1 MSIDNSHQPTAVS
14 PEFEALISKVVQATI
29 TQIEAGNVLSPFIRS
44 KECAHLIEVTPE
56 HLCAMRARGEGPP
69 WSGEGKWVRYER
81 ATVLAWIRNLP
92 RQPALACSEHAN
104 TSSSHVE
111 RIESG

>member
-14 PEFEALISKVVQATI
+14 AELEALISKVVQATI

-44 KECAHLIEVTPE
+44 KECAHLIEVAPE
-56 HLCAMRARGEGPP
+56 TLCAMRARGEGPP

-81 ATVLAWIRNLP
+81 AAVIDWLRNLP
-92 RQPALACSEHAN
+92 RQPTTPALA
-104 TSSSHVE
+104 TSSQDRRSD
-111 RIESG
+111 SG